1 MWNEEHDLFEA
12 LDEHELE
19 TEFIDDFSDVALDAQ
34 IDEDAPEEAF
44 DEDNLYD
51 DED

>member
-1 MWNEEHDLFEA
+1 MWDDECDIFEA
-12 LDEHELE
+12 LDEHDLE
-19 TEFIDDFSDVALDAQ
+19 TECSDDFCDLALDSDV
-34 IDEDAPEEAF
+34 DEDAPEEAF